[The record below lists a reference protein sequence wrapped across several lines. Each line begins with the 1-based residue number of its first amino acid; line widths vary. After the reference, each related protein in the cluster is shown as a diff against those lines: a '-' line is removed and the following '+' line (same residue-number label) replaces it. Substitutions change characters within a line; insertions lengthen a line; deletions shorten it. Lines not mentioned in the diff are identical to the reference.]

1 MSKPF
6 NILFKDKKY
15 SFCYSFND
23 NTTFLDLIE
32 SFAFNYPELNICPC
46 YGIQRYNNLSSYE
59 DIDTKAKIKDNN
71 SNFLYNQYQIELKSN
86 NNICNCNDTFQRYYR
101 KSKIEIINR
110 LCDYKKAYYSLYSEK
125 EKLENNNKQLIEE
138 NKQLNEKKRQTV
150 EKNNQLIEENKQL
163 NEKNKQTVEKNNQLI
178 EEKRKGNDKLNKDY
192 NFTEFYDIII
202 NINSIKDICKGWE
215 IKMSENAKKNYQQF
229 KEVKNLKIG
238 VIGNA
243 NKGKSFLLSK
253 ISNHHLPSGTSIRTE
268 GLSVKYLEFDSIQKG
283 KKIVLLDSAG
293 LETPVLKEEFNEVK
307 IVKSILENDDKNKDD
322 KDKKQNNYFKDK
334 SREKLITELFLQ
346 HYIINYSD
354 ILIIVVGIMTY
365 SEQKLLNK
373 IKNELKMMEKNDHFK
388 EKEKPNISL
397 FVIHNLITY
406 KSVNQVEDYIDEF
419 LLKSATLNLEE
430 AIILDKKENG
440 THYTEKF
447 GQKTIYHLIYAHEGS
462 EAGDFYNK
470 YTLDFI
476 TSYFKTTAHLKPY
489 DVIETVKDNF
499 IELSND
505 ILEKTEKP
513 ITKESFD
520 KTNNDIIKLSE
531 VKDIVLKKCLIDEL
545 GFSNL
550 KANSFE
556 PTFNYYKT
564 DDGKI
569 LKIRIEAPGNCELN
583 TKRYPEDKYNV
594 IIIQGNK
601 LKDKMT
607 EEEEKIQKSNREY
620 GDFKL
625 DIRLEFDYFRFKTK
639 KPKIEQIDGVFRLEY
654 EAEDEEEEGSFKP
667 KEIK

>member
-1 MSKPF
+1 MPKPF

-15 SFCYSFND
+15 SFSYSFND

-46 YGIQRYNNLSSYE
+46 YGIQRYDNKVSYE
-59 DIDTKAKIKDNN
+59 DVDTKTKIKDNI
-71 SNFLYNQYQIELKSN
+71 SNFFYNQYQIVLKN
-86 NNICNCNDTFQRYYR
+86 NNCNCNDTFQRYYR

-110 LCDYKKAYYSLYSEK
+110 LCEYKKAYYSLNAEM
-125 EKLENNNKQLIEE
+125 EKLQNYNKQA
-138 NKQLNEKKRQTV
+138 V
-150 EKNNQLIEENKQL
+150 EKNK
-163 NEKNKQTVEKNNQLI
+163 QLI
-178 EEKRKGNDKLNKDY
+178 EEKRKGNDQLNKEL

-253 ISNHHLPSGTSIRTE
+253 ISNLPLPSGTSIRTE
-268 GLSVKYLEFDSIQKG
+268 GLSVKYLEFDSKQEG

-307 IVKSILENDDKNKDD
+307 IVNSVLENDFKNKDD
-322 KDKKQNNYFKDK
+322 KDKKQNNYFKEK

-346 HYIINYSD
+346 NYIINYSD
-354 ILIIVVGIMTY
+354 ILIIVVGILTY

-388 EKEKPNISL
+388 EKEKPNTSL

-406 KSVNQVEDYIDEF
+406 KTVKQVEEYIDEL
-419 LLKSATLNLEE
+419 LLKSATLNLEK
-430 AIILDKKENG
+430 APFSKKIKSG
-440 THYTEKF
+440 IHYTEKF

-476 TSYFKTTAHLKPY
+476 ERYFNTTANLGSY

-505 ILEKTEKP
+505 ILEKNEKP

-531 VKDIVLKKCLIDEL
+531 VKDVVLKKCLIDEL

-620 GDFKL
+620 GEFKL
-625 DIRLEFDYFRFKTK
+625 DIRLKFDYFKFKAK

-654 EAEDEEEEGSFKP
+654 EAEDEEEEGSYKP

>member
-1 MSKPF
+1 MPKPF
-6 NILFKDKKY
+6 NILFNDKKY
-15 SFCYSFND
+15 SFSYSFND

-46 YGIQRYNNLSSYE
+46 YGIQRYDNISSYE
-59 DIDTKAKIKDNN
+59 DIDTKAKIKDNI
-71 SNFLYNQYQIELKSN
+71 SNFFYNLFQIVLKSN

-110 LCDYKKAYYSLYSEK
+110 LCDYKIAFYSLKGEMK
-125 EKLENNNKQLIEE
+125 KLENNNKQTVEE
-138 NKQLNEKKRQTV
+138 NK
-150 EKNNQLIEENKQL
+150 
-163 NEKNKQTVEKNNQLI
+163 QLI

-253 ISNHHLPSGTSIRTE
+253 ISNYYLPSGTSIRTE
-268 GLSVKYLEFDSIQKG
+268 GLSVKYLEFNSKQKG
-283 KKIVLLDSAG
+283 KEIVLLDSPG
-293 LETPVLKEEFNEVK
+293 LEAPVLKEEFNEVK

-322 KDKKQNNYFKDK
+322 KDNNYFKDK
-334 SREKLITELFLQ
+334 SREKLITELFLRN
-346 HYIINYSD
+346 YFINYSD

-365 SEQKLLNK
+365 SEQKLLNV

-388 EKEKPNISL
+388 EKEKPNTSL

-406 KSVNQVEDYIDEF
+406 KSVKQVKDYIDEF

-430 AIILDKKENG
+430 AIIFPDKKENG

-476 TSYFKTTAHLKPY
+476 TNYFKTTANLKPY

-594 IIIQGNK
+594 ISIQGNK

-620 GDFKL
+620 GEFKL
-625 DIRLEFDYFRFKTK
+625 YIRLEFDYFRFKTK

-654 EAEDEEEEGSFKP
+654 EAKDEEEEGSYKP
-667 KEIK
+667 KELK

>member
-1 MSKPF
+1 MPKPF

-15 SFCYSFND
+15 SFSYSFND

-32 SFAFNYPELNICPC
+32 SFAFNYPDLEICPC
-46 YGIQRYNNLSSYE
+46 YGIQRYDNKVSYE
-59 DIDTKAKIKDNN
+59 DVDTKTKIKDNI
-71 SNFLYNQYQIELKSN
+71 SNFLCNQYKIVLKSN
-86 NNICNCNDTFQRYYR
+86 NNKCNCNDTFQRYYR

-110 LCDYKKAYYSLYSEK
+110 LCEYKKAYYSLNAEM
-125 EKLENNNKQLIEE
+125 EKLQNYNKQA
-138 NKQLNEKKRQTV
+138 V
-150 EKNNQLIEENKQL
+150 EKNK
-163 NEKNKQTVEKNNQLI
+163 QLI
-178 EEKRKGNDKLNKDY
+178 EEKRKGNDQLNKEL
-192 NFTEFYDIII
+192 NFTEFYDIVI
-202 NINSIKDICKGWE
+202 NIKSIKDICKGWE

-253 ISNHHLPSGTSIRTE
+253 ISNLPLPSGTSIRTE
-268 GLSVKYLEFDSIQKG
+268 GLSVKYLEFDSKQEG
-283 KKIVLLDSAG
+283 KEIVLLDSAG
-293 LETPVLKEEFNEVK
+293 LETPVLKEEFKEVK
-307 IVKSILENDDKNKDD
+307 LVKSILENDNKNKDD
-322 KDKKQNNYFKDK
+322 KDKKQNNYFKEK

-346 HYIINYSD
+346 NYIINYSD
-354 ILIIVVGIMTY
+354 ILIIVVGILTY

-388 EKEKPNISL
+388 EKEKQNISL

-406 KSVNQVEDYIDEF
+406 KSVKQVKEYIDEF
-419 LLKSATLNLEE
+419 LLKSATLNLENP
-430 AIILDKKENG
+430 IIFSNTTKSG
-440 THYTEKF
+440 YHYTEKF

-476 TSYFKTTAHLKPY
+476 ERYFNTTANLGSY

-531 VKDIVLKKCLIDEL
+531 VKDVVLKKCLIDEL

-594 IIIQGNK
+594 INIQGNK

-607 EEEEKIQKSNREY
+607 EEEEKTQKSNREY
-620 GDFKL
+620 GEFKL
-625 DIRLEFDYFRFKTK
+625 DIRLEFDYFRFKAK
-639 KPKIEQIDGVFRLEY
+639 KPKIEKIDGVFRLEY
-654 EAEDEEEEGSFKP
+654 EAEDEEEEGSYKP

>member
-1 MSKPF
+1 MPKPF
-6 NILFKDKKY
+6 NILFNDKKY
-15 SFCYSFND
+15 SFSYSFND

-32 SFAFNYPELNICPC
+32 TFAFNYPDLEICPC
-46 YGIQRYNNLSSYE
+46 YGIQRYDNKVSYE
-59 DIDTKAKIKDNN
+59 DVDTKTKIKDNI
-71 SNFLYNQYQIELKSN
+71 SNFLYNQYKIVLKSN
-86 NNICNCNDTFQRYYR
+86 NNKCNCNDTFQRYYR

-110 LCDYKKAYYSLYSEK
+110 LCEYKKAYYSLNAEM
-125 EKLENNNKQLIEE
+125 EKLQNYNKQA
-138 NKQLNEKKRQTV
+138 V
-150 EKNNQLIEENKQL
+150 EKNK
-163 NEKNKQTVEKNNQLI
+163 QLI

-192 NFTEFYDIII
+192 TFTDFYDIII

-253 ISNHHLPSGTSIRTE
+253 ISDHTLPSGTSIRTE
-268 GLSVKYLEFDSIQKG
+268 GLSVKYLEFDSKQEG

-307 IVKSILENDDKNKDD
+307 IVNSILENDNKNKDD
-322 KDKKQNNYFKDK
+322 KDKKQNIYFKEK

-346 HYIINYSD
+346 NYIINYSD
-354 ILIIVVGIMTY
+354 ILIIVVGILTY

-373 IKNELKMMEKNDHFK
+373 IKNEFKMMEKNDHFK
-388 EKEKPNISL
+388 EKEKPNTSL

-406 KSVNQVEDYIDEF
+406 KSVEQVKEYIQEF
-419 LLKSATLNLEE
+419 LLKSATLNLEK
-430 AIILDKKENG
+430 AIILPNKKENG
-440 THYTEKF
+440 YHYTEKW
-447 GQKTIYHLIYAHEGS
+447 QKTIYHLIYAHEGS

-476 TSYFKTTAHLKPY
+476 TNYFKTTANLKPY

-520 KTNNDIIKLSE
+520 KSNNNIIKLSE

-620 GDFKL
+620 GEFKL
-625 DIRLEFDYFRFKTK
+625 DIRLKFDYFKFKAK

-654 EAEDEEEEGSFKP
+654 EAEDEEEEGSYKP

>member
-1 MSKPF
+1 MPKPF
-6 NILFKDKKY
+6 NILFNDKKY
-15 SFCYSFND
+15 SFSYSFND

-32 SFAFNYPELNICPC
+32 TFAFNYPDLEICPC
-46 YGIQRYNNLSSYE
+46 YGIQRYDNKVSYE
-59 DIDTKAKIKDNN
+59 DVDTKTKIKDNI
-71 SNFLYNQYQIELKSN
+71 SNFLYNQYKIVLKSN
-86 NNICNCNDTFQRYYR
+86 NNKCNCNDTFQRYYR

-110 LCDYKKAYYSLYSEK
+110 LCEYKKAYYSLNAEM
-125 EKLENNNKQLIEE
+125 EKLQNYNKQA
-138 NKQLNEKKRQTV
+138 V
-150 EKNNQLIEENKQL
+150 EKNK
-163 NEKNKQTVEKNNQLI
+163 QLI
-178 EEKRKGNDKLNKDY
+178 EEKRKGNDQLNKEL

-202 NINSIKDICKGWE
+202 NVNSIKDICKGWE

-253 ISNHHLPSGTSIRTE
+253 ISNHYLPSGTSIRTE
-268 GLSVKYLEFDSIQKG
+268 GLSVKYLEFDSKQEG

-307 IVKSILENDDKNKDD
+307 IVKSILENDNKNKDD
-322 KDKKQNNYFKDK
+322 KDKKQNNFFKEK

-346 HYIINYSD
+346 NYIINYSD
-354 ILIIVVGIMTY
+354 ILIIVVGILTY

-388 EKEKPNISL
+388 EKEKPNTSL

-406 KSVNQVEDYIDEF
+406 KSVKQVEEYIDEF
-419 LLKSATLNLEE
+419 LLKSATLNLEK
-430 AIILDKKENG
+430 APIFSKTIKSG
-440 THYTEKF
+440 YHYTEKF

-476 TSYFKTTAHLKPY
+476 ERYFNTTANLGSY

-520 KTNNDIIKLSE
+520 KSNNNIIKLSE

-620 GDFKL
+620 GEFKL
-625 DIRLEFDYFRFKTK
+625 DIRLKFDYFKFKAK

-654 EAEDEEEEGSFKP
+654 EAEDEEEEGSYKP

>member
-1 MSKPF
+1 MPKPF
-6 NILFKDKKY
+6 NILFNDKKY
-15 SFCYSFND
+15 SFSYSFND

-32 SFAFNYPELNICPC
+32 TFAFNYPDLEICPC
-46 YGIQRYNNLSSYE
+46 YGIQRYDNKVSYE
-59 DIDTKAKIKDNN
+59 DVDTKTKIKDNI
-71 SNFLYNQYQIELKSN
+71 SNFLYNQYKIVLKSN
-86 NNICNCNDTFQRYYR
+86 NNKCNCNDTFQRYYR

-110 LCDYKKAYYSLYSEK
+110 LCEYKKAYYSLNAEM
-125 EKLENNNKQLIEE
+125 EKLQNYNKQA
-138 NKQLNEKKRQTV
+138 V
-150 EKNNQLIEENKQL
+150 EKNK
-163 NEKNKQTVEKNNQLI
+163 QLI

-192 NFTEFYDIII
+192 TFTDFYDIII

-253 ISNHHLPSGTSIRTE
+253 ISNLPLPSGTSIRTE
-268 GLSVKYLEFDSIQKG
+268 GLSVKYLEFDSKQKG
-283 KKIVLLDSAG
+283 KEIVLLDSAG

-307 IVKSILENDDKNKDD
+307 IVKSILENDNKNKDD
-322 KDKKQNNYFKDK
+322 KDKKQNNFFKEK

-346 HYIINYSD
+346 NYIINYSD
-354 ILIIVVGIMTY
+354 ILIIVVGILTY

-388 EKEKPNISL
+388 EKEKPNTSL

-406 KSVNQVEDYIDEF
+406 KSVEQVKEYIDEF
-419 LLKSATLNLEE
+419 LLKSATLNLEK
-430 AIILDKKENG
+430 APFSKTIKSGI
-440 THYTEKF
+440 HYTEKF

-520 KTNNDIIKLSE
+520 KSNNNIIKLSN

-594 IIIQGNK
+594 ISIQGNK

-620 GDFKL
+620 GEFKL
-625 DIRLEFDYFRFKTK
+625 DIRLEFDYFKFKAK

-654 EAEDEEEEGSFKP
+654 EAEDEEEEGSYKP
-667 KEIK
+667 KELK